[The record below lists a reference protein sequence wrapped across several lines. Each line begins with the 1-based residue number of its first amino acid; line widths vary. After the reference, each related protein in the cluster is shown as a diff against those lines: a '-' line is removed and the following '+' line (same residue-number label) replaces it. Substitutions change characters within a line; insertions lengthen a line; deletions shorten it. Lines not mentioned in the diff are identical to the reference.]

1 MNIIKN
7 EIDIFMISE
16 TKIDNSFLLSEFT
29 MAGYSISFRFIGQV
43 IGVEYFCMSEKIF
56 LAN

>member
-16 TKIDNSFLLSEFT
+16 TKTDNSFLLSEFT
-29 MAGYSISFRFIGQV
+29 MAGYSISFRFIGK
-43 IGVEYFCMSEKIF
+43 S
-56 LAN
+56 